1 MARRFAG
8 HSTHPLPLQP
18 VCHDVVSIAA
28 LASKLP
34 ASGDRSPLTA
44 PATLAALLAFVPSL
58 LLAYSVSPSATF
70 LNQACALVAWPVFAW
85 CVAASADAR
94 SPVARPWDR
103 GAWSALTACAVLLF
117 TVVLS
122 VAMHRLP
129 DSLAW
134 SAAGLL
140 VAAAW
145 TLAAGCRATQVGALQ
160 RAMVGFCV
168 ALAVVGVLSS
178 AVALVQVF
186 APGWADGVWVAATSI
201 AGRAAGNLRQPN
213 HLSSVMLWSLVAV
226 VWLGQTGRLRLPWVW
241 PLAMLLVLAV
251 VLSVSRT
258 GAVGVVILAL
268 WGLLDRRLK
277 RSVRAL
283 LLALPL
289 AYGFGLQAL
298 SVWAQAGDGAQAFE
312 GAVRFSTQGD
322 VSSSRFAIWSNT
334 LALVREHP
342 WLGVGFGEF
351 NRVWTLTPFPGR
363 PTAFFDHTH
372 NLPLQFAVEIG
383 VPLALAV
390 VALLVFA
397 LWRAHRA
404 AAAAADPDDAS
415 ALRAAFM
422 VVLLV
427 GLHSLLEYPLW
438 YAYFL
443 LPTAYALGLCLGPSP
458 VGRGDGDAAGAPAR
472 STAPGAAPSEAP
484 SEANSAAK
492 RAAPRWL
499 SVGATLLALAGAY
512 SVVDYGKVVVIFSPG
527 PDAAPL
533 EERIAKGKR
542 SLFFAHH
549 AHYAAATTSPRPAQ
563 DLPSFEVASH
573 FLLDMRLMVAWARA
587 QADAGDLERARY
599 IADRIREFRREGSE
613 EFLAACDDHPPGAP
627 GAPAAPDVP
636 FQCTPASSALSARD
650 FR

>member
-1 MARRFAG
+1 M
-8 HSTHPLPLQP
+8 SLQP
-18 VCHDVVSIAA
+18 VCPDVVSIAA
-28 LASKLP
+28 PASNLP
-34 ASGDRSPLTA
+34 VSGDRPPLTA

-85 CVAASADAR
+85 CVAAAAGADAR
-94 SPVARPWDR
+94 GPAGWPWDR
-103 GAWSALTACAVLLF
+103 GAWAALAACAVLLF
-117 TVVLS
+117 S
-122 VAMHRLP
+122 VALAMAMHRLP
-129 DSLAW
+129 ASLAL

-145 TLAAGCRATQVGALQ
+145 TLAAGCRATQTGALQ
-160 RAMVGFCV
+160 RAMVGCCL
-168 ALAVVGVLSS
+168 ALTVVGVLSS
-178 AVALVQVF
+178 AVAVVQVF
-186 APGWADGVWVAATSI
+186 APDGADGVWVAATSI

-226 VWLGQTGRLRLPWVW
+226 VWLGQAGRLRLQWVW
-241 PLAMLLVLAV
+241 PLAMLFVLTV

-268 WGLLDRRLK
+268 WGLLDRRLT

-283 LLALPL
+283 LLTLPL
-289 AYGFGLQAL
+289 AYWLGLQAL

-322 VSSSRFAIWSNT
+322 VSSSRFAIWANT

-390 VALLVFA
+390 VAMLVFA

-404 AAAAADPDDAS
+404 SSAAANPDDAS

-422 VVLLV
+422 MVLLV

-443 LPTAYALGLCLGPSP
+443 LPTAYALGLCLGRAP
-458 VGRGDGDAAGAPAR
+458 AAGAD
-472 STAPGAAPSEAP
+472 GEAA
-484 SEANSAAK
+484 
-492 RAAPRWL
+492 RAAARASVPRWL
-499 SVGATLLALAGAY
+499 SVGAVLLALAGAY

-533 EERIAKGKR
+533 EERIAIGKR

-549 AHYAAATTSPRPAQ
+549 AHYAAATTSPRPGQ

-587 QADAGDLERARY
+587 QAEAGDLQRARY
-599 IADRIREFRREGSE
+599 LADRVREFRREGSE
-613 EFLAACDDHPPGAP
+613 EFLGVCDGFPPSAS
-627 GAPAAPDVP
+627 GAPAVPDAP
-636 FQCTPASSALSARD
+636 FQCTPASTALSVRD